1 MEDKNDK
8 PMLYYSKDEE
18 IEYIVKF
25 EIEDDK
31 IHFTIKENN
40 EFAPFTYE
48 ESFNHED
55 FIEHH
60 KIFKACKDIEKIL
73 PHLFTLF
80 ENKKISINK
89 LGPEEQREFYF
100 KVMNISGE
108 EETEAFVLQRK
119 MVDKKN
125 EALIELYQEQKRQ
138 LKKIKE
144 IEKLISVGDQDNKQ
158 LKMKILNL
166 LSNVQ

>member
-1 MEDKNDK
+1 
-8 PMLYYSKDEE
+8 
-18 IEYIVKF
+18 
-25 EIEDDK
+25 
-31 IHFTIKENN
+31 
-40 EFAPFTYE
+40 
-48 ESFNHED
+48 
-55 FIEHH
+55 
-60 KIFKACKDIEKIL
+60 
-73 PHLFTLF
+73 
-80 ENKKISINK
+80 
-89 LGPEEQREFYF
+89 
-100 KVMNISGE
+100 MNISGE

-144 IEKLISVGDQDNKQ
+144 IEKLISIGNQDNKQ